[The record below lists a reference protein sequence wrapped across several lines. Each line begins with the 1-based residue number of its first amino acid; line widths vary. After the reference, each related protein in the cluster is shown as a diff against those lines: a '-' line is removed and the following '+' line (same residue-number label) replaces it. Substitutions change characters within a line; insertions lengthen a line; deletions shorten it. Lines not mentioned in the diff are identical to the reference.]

1 MFTGILLLI
10 AVQFLFLKYHKNHAL
25 CWLNFLSAK
34 TTKEAKI
41 IGCIG
46 VKADPNMVSIYSK
59 KSPVFLSKIDSFF
72 QRSYW
77 LIVQL

>member
-1 MFTGILLLI
+1 MNSAIDCCTVSFSKVSEKLSFMI
-10 AVQFLFLKYHKNHAL
+10 AQ
-25 CWLNFLSAK
+25 FLSAK